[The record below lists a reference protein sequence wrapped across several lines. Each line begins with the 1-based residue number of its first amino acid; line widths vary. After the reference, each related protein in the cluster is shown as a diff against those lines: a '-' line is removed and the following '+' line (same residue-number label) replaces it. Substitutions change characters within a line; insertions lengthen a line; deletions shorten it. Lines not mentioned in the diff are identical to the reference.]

1 MFETLLRPH
10 DVHQVPKLI
19 TIEKVV
25 EQVKLHDL
33 KREQRRLEQV
43 AASEKKRSNRKRK
56 RDDMEG
62 EDDPDPDLGTG
73 DQKRKRESEPPPTST
88 ATAANDHLEE
98 VTTLEPPILQS
109 SRKEA
114 RLAVLATAT
123 PMSKPLSEVR
133 GHTSYL
139 TFASLLPVIG
149 QKGSIHSHQ
158 SGAPIATD
166 TSWDTT
172 TADFDQLIASIP
184 EDVRT
189 EMILLL
195 KYTNN
200 PVQELERV
208 ISGNNKE

>member
-10 DVHQVPKLI
+10 DVHQIPKLI
-19 TIEKVV
+19 SIDTVV

-56 RDDMEG
+56 REDMEE
-62 EDDPDPDLGTG
+62 EDGPDPDLGTG

-88 ATAANDHLEE
+88 ATTATDHMRE
-98 VTTLEPPILQS
+98 VTTLEPTPLQS

-114 RLAVLATAT
+114 RLAALATAT
-123 PMSKPLSEVR
+123 PMSKPLPEVR

-139 TFASLLPVIG
+139 TFATLLPVMPLD
-149 QKGSIHSHQ
+149 
-158 SGAPIATD
+158 GATIYQQNHTPIAAD
-166 TSWDTT
+166 TSWGTT

-184 EDVRT
+184 EEASVET
-189 EMILLL
+189 LILFNILI
-195 KYTNN
+195 T
-200 PVQELERV
+200 
-208 ISGNNKE
+208 